1 MELWNQ
7 GTGVTAFEKLHK
19 AWKIFTII
27 FSHQQ
32 GLS

>member
-7 GTGVTAFEKLHK
+7 GTGVTAVEKSHI

-27 FSHQQ
+27 FSHQ
-32 GLS
+32 